1 MMTDKSKSHDV
12 FDGEIPKDLGKKKNP
27 PLWVK
32 LIFLVILVAVLGTAA
47 YLLESD
53 DDYEIEPGTDLTET
67 VVSELISEDSNT
79 SKDSITNIIVEDKEN
94 KQSSEIDIVELENTD
109 SEIQV
114 FPPDAKQQSF
124 NKPTSLDEIKNIN
137 DQLDDLSARLAT
149 VEDKGSE
156 RIALIQNGIDL
167 HTQSVNKL
175 NTLVYSLKDLKKE
188 LSDLKKMSTKS
199 NTTVRTSQPGS
210 QKLQTKNNQ
219 PTNSNSNSKTDQL
232 KLLGIDSWGGVDF
245 VQIQYKH
252 DIHLLSTG
260 EKIGLWGVISIGED
274 SVVLKNEEGV
284 SFELKI

>member
-1 MMTDKSKSHDV
+1 MTDKSTSHDV

-114 FPPDAKQQSF
+114 FPPDATQQSF
-124 NKPTSLDEIKNIN
+124 NHSLFNTSDAADE
-137 DQLDDLSARLAT
+137 Q
-149 VEDKGSE
+149 
-156 RIALIQNGIDL
+156 
-167 HTQSVNKL
+167 
-175 NTLVYSLKDLKKE
+175 
-188 LSDLKKMSTKS
+188 
-199 NTTVRTSQPGS
+199 
-210 QKLQTKNNQ
+210 
-219 PTNSNSNSKTDQL
+219 
-232 KLLGIDSWGGVDF
+232 GGCE
-245 VQIQYKH
+245 H
-252 DIHLLSTG
+252 G
-260 EKIGLWGVISIGED
+260 CRG
-274 SVVLKNEEGV
+274 
-284 SFELKI
+284 

>member
-1 MMTDKSKSHDV
+1 MMTYKSKSHDV

-32 LIFLVILVAVLGTAA
+32 LILLVILVAVLGTAA

-53 DDYEIEPGTDLTET
+53 DDYEVEPGTDLTET
-67 VVSELISEDSNT
+67 VVSELIIEDSNT

-94 KQSSEIDIVELENTD
+94 KQSSELDIVELENTD

-114 FPPDAKQQSF
+114 FPPDANQQSF
-124 NKPTSLDEIKNIN
+124 SKPTSLDETKNIN
-137 DQLDDLSARLAT
+137 DQLDDLSARLDT

-175 NTLVYSLKDLKKE
+175 NTLVDSLKDLKKE

-219 PTNSNSNSKTDQL
+219 PTKSNASSKRDQL

-245 VQIQYKH
+245 AQIQYKH

-260 EKIGLWGVISIGED
+260 EKVGLWGVISIGED